1 MFRETSGAGEPSRGA
16 PVLALSFTA
25 HRTGTQSPPLLS
37 LTMHDR
43 LSRRPV
49 YATTTHGART
59 TLWRVVPAS
68 AGTLAPVAVIVWAAP
83 SSGSGSGRAFPAVER
98 NGTLKHVEEV
108 LTTRVG
114 TLFGRSPAKLFVAGP
129 HALACRWK
137 IHEFGLGQ
145 RRLSALTS
153 TSTSTSSTTTPS
165 DTVLAEFFPPN
176 VGVLKPSLTLYSP
189 PAAEAADDIVL
200 TALLAAAGRDDWRS
214 TQNQSPPIEEVRQS
228 LSAGLGAGESF
239 ATLPPYTSTTDLPS
253 Y

>member
-1 MFRETSGAGEPSRGA
+1 MSRKCLRRALERYSVEVREFVPFARSA
-16 PVLALSFTA
+16 
-25 HRTGTQSPPLLS
+25 
-37 LTMHDR
+37 
-43 LSRRPV
+43 RP
-49 YATTTHGART
+49 TPTISCR
-59 TLWRVVPAS
+59 
-68 AGTLAPVAVIVWAAP
+68 
-83 SSGSGSGRAFPAVER
+83 
-98 NGTLKHVEEV
+98 
-108 LTTRVG
+108 
-114 TLFGRSPAKLFVAGP
+114 AKLFVAGP
-129 HALACRWK
+129 RALACRWK

-165 DTVLAEFFPPN
+165 DTILAEFFPPN

-189 PAAEAADDIVL
+189 SAAEAADDIVL